1 MVFFEGDISMTVAA
15 YVRVST
21 ASQNEAGQKQ
31 EILRWLVGNG
41 INPNIVIW
49 YIDKESGET
58 LKRPEF
64 ESMQRDI
71 FNGAIKTVVVYK
83 LDRLSR
89 SLKDG
94 VDTLCSWCQGG
105 IRVVSTS
112 QQIDFTGAMGQLV
125 AAVLFA
131 VAQFETETRRE
142 RQAAGIAVAK
152 EKGAYRGR
160 IRGATKAGVNPARAA
175 ELRAKGLKHA
185 EVAQAMGISVST
197 AFRYAQDAKREAA
210 GR

>member
-1 MVFFEGDISMTVAA
+1 MSVAV

-31 EILRWLVGNG
+31 EIMKWLAGNG
-41 INPNIVIW
+41 INTKSVLW
-49 YIDKESGET
+49 YVDKESGET

-64 ESMQRDI
+64 EQLQKDI

-94 VDTLCSWCQGG
+94 VETLCNWCQKGV
-105 IRVVSTS
+105 RVVSTS
-112 QQIDFTGAMGQLV
+112 QQIDFTGAMGNLV

-131 VAQFETETRRE
+131 VAQFETETRRD

-152 EKGAYRGR
+152 EKGFYRGR
-160 IRGATKAGVNPARAA
+160 ALGAVKAGVNPYRAV
-175 ELRAKGLKHA
+175 ELRQKGLA
-185 EVAQAMGISVST
+185 NDEIAQAMNVSIRT
-197 AFRYAQDAKREAA
+197 VIRYLNRFGDQSA
-210 GR
+210 G

>member
-1 MVFFEGDISMTVAA
+1 MTVAV

-21 ASQNEAGQKQ
+21 SSQNEAEQKRD
-31 EILRWLVGNG
+31 IMKWLTGNG
-41 INPNIVIW
+41 INLVGVQW
-49 YIDKESGET
+49 YIDKDSGQT
-58 LKRPEF
+58 LKQPEF
-64 ESMQRDI
+64 EKLQRDI
-71 FNGAIKTVVVYK
+71 FSGAIKTVVVYK

-94 VDTLCSWCQGG
+94 IDVLCSWCQKG

-112 QQIDFTGAMGQLV
+112 QQIDFNGPIGQMI

-131 VAQFETETRRE
+131 VAQFETETRRARRD

-160 IRGATKAGVNPARAA
+160 IRGATKAGVDPARAA
-175 ELRAKGLKHA
+175 ELRAKGLTHA
-185 EVAQAMGISVST
+185 EVAKSMGISLST
-197 AFRYAQDAKREAA
+197 AFRYAQDAKREAT
-210 GR
+210 GQ

>member
-1 MVFFEGDISMTVAA
+1 MTVAA

-21 ASQNEAGQKQ
+21 ASQNEAGQKR
-31 EILRWLVGNG
+31 EILQWIAGNG
-41 INPNIVIW
+41 INPNSVIW

-64 ESMQRDI
+64 EQLQKDI

-94 VDTLCSWCQGG
+94 VETLCSWCSKG

-131 VAQFETETRRE
+131 VAQFETETRRD
-142 RQAAGIAVAK
+142 RQATGIAVAK
-152 EKGAYRGR
+152 EKGIYRGR
-160 IRGATKAGVNPARAA
+160 IPGAVKAGVNPSRAV
-175 ELRAKGLKHA
+175 ELRDKGLSNEEIAKS
-185 EVAQAMGISVST
+185 MGVSIRT
-197 AFRYAQDAKREAA
+197 VIRYLNRFSKQSA
-210 GR
+210 G

>member
-1 MVFFEGDISMTVAA
+1 MTVAV
-15 YVRVST
+15 YIRVST
-21 ASQNEAGQKQ
+21 ASQNETGQKR
-31 EILRWLVGNG
+31 EVMKWLKGNG
-41 INPNIVIW
+41 INPSGVMW
-49 YIDKESGET
+49 YTDKESGET

-64 ESMQRDI
+64 EQLQKDI

-94 VDTLCSWCQGG
+94 IDTLCSWCQKG
-105 IRVVSTS
+105 IRVVSIS

-131 VAQFETETRRE
+131 VAQFETETRRD

-152 EKGAYRGR
+152 EKGAYVGR
-160 IRGATKAGVNPARAA
+160 KRGAVKAGVDPAQAI
-175 ELRAKGLKHA
+175 ELRNKGLTHE
-185 EVAQAMGISVST
+185 EVAKVLGVSLRT
-197 AFRYAQDAKREAA
+197 AVRYSQKSEQLTASK
-210 GR
+210 

>member
-1 MVFFEGDISMTVAA
+1 MTVAA

-21 ASQNEAGQKQ
+21 ASQNEAGQKR
-31 EILRWLVGNG
+31 EILQWIAGNG
-41 INPNIVIW
+41 INPNSVIW

-64 ESMQRDI
+64 EQLQKDI

-94 VDTLCSWCQGG
+94 VGTLCSWCSKG

-131 VAQFETETRRE
+131 VAQFETETRRD

-152 EKGAYRGR
+152 EKGSYRGR
-160 IRGATKAGVNPARAA
+160 IPGAVKAGVNPARAV
-175 ELRAKGLKHA
+175 ELRKKGLANDEIAK
-185 EVAQAMGISVST
+185 AMGISIRTVI
-197 AFRYAQDAKREAA
+197 RYLNRFEKQSAE
-210 GR
+210 

>member
-1 MVFFEGDISMTVAA
+1 MTVAA

-21 ASQNEAGQKQ
+21 ASQNEAGQKR
-31 EILRWLVGNG
+31 EILKWIAGNG
-41 INPNIVIW
+41 INPNSVIW

-64 ESMQRDI
+64 EQMQKDI

-94 VDTLCSWCQGG
+94 VDTLCSWCQRG

-131 VAQFETETRRE
+131 VAQFETETRRD
-142 RQAAGIAVAK
+142 RQAAGIAAAK
-152 EKGAYRGR
+152 EKGTYRGR
-160 IRGATKAGVNPARAA
+160 APGATKAGVDPTRAA
-175 ELRAKGLKHA
+175 ELRKKGLTHA
-185 EVAQAMGISVST
+185 EVAKAMGISVRT
-197 AFRYAQDAKREAA
+197 ALRYAQQFEQLTSRQ
-210 GR
+210 

>member
-1 MVFFEGDISMTVAA
+1 MSVAV

-31 EILRWLVGNG
+31 EIMKWLAGNG
-41 INPNIVIW
+41 INTKNVLW
-49 YIDKESGET
+49 YVDKESGET

-64 ESMQRDI
+64 EQLQKDV

-94 VDTLCSWCQGG
+94 VETLCNWCQKGV
-105 IRVVSTS
+105 RVVSTS
-112 QQIDFTGAMGQLV
+112 QQIDFTGAMGNLV

-131 VAQFETETRRE
+131 VAQFETETRRD

-152 EKGAYRGR
+152 EKGSYRGR
-160 IRGATKAGVNPARAA
+160 ALGAVKAGVNPSRAV
-175 ELRAKGLKHA
+175 ELRKKGLA
-185 EVAQAMGISVST
+185 NDEIAQVMNVSVRT
-197 AFRYAQDAKREAA
+197 VIRYLNRFGERSA
-210 GR
+210 G

>member
-1 MVFFEGDISMTVAA
+1 MTVAA

-21 ASQNEAGQKQ
+21 ASQNEAGQKR
-31 EILRWLVGNG
+31 EILQWIAGNG
-41 INPNIVIW
+41 INPNSVIW

-64 ESMQRDI
+64 EQLQKDI

-94 VDTLCSWCQGG
+94 VDTLCSWCSKG

-131 VAQFETETRRE
+131 VAQFETETRRD

-152 EKGAYRGR
+152 EKGSYRGR
-160 IRGATKAGVNPARAA
+160 IPGAVKAGVNPARAV
-175 ELRAKGLKHA
+175 ELRKKGLANDEIAK
-185 EVAQAMGISVST
+185 AMGISIRTVI
-197 AFRYAQDAKREAA
+197 RYLNRFEKQSAE
-210 GR
+210 

>member
-1 MVFFEGDISMTVAA
+1 MTVAV
-15 YVRVST
+15 YVRVS
-21 ASQNEAGQKQ
+21 ASSQNEAAQKRD
-31 EILRWLVGNG
+31 IMKWLTGNG
-41 INPNIVIW
+41 INLVSVQW
-49 YIDKESGET
+49 YIDKESGQT
-58 LKRPEF
+58 LKQPEF
-64 ESMQRDI
+64 EHMQRDI

-94 VDTLCSWCQGG
+94 VDTLCSWCQKG

-160 IRGATKAGVNPARAA
+160 IRGATKAGVDPARAA
-175 ELRAKGLKHA
+175 ELRAKGLTHA
-185 EVAQAMGISVST
+185 EVAKSMGISLST

-210 GR
+210 GQ